1 MAAVSA
7 RTRCVEPSGSR
18 WADRFDASVPV
29 DRAAAVGSMVWGVAT
44 FTLCRRLEGMI
55 GPFPSATAAQDHARQ
70 HCRGPWT
77 VAPMLCLPLPDGMLT
92 R

>member
-1 MAAVSA
+1 MTAVSA
-7 RTRCVEPSGSR
+7 RTRCVEPSKSGG
-18 WADRFDASVPV
+18 AYRFDASVPV
-29 DRAAAVGSMVWGVAT
+29 ERAAVGSMLWGVAT

-55 GPFPSATAAQDHARQ
+55 GPFPSATAAEDHARD

-77 VAPMLCLPLPDGMLT
+77 VAPMLCLPLPDGTLT